1 MKATGHGNTG
11 KTEEL
16 RLGCEV
22 LLQSPPP
29 WFHSGRLGLLA
40 NQASVNKS
48 LESVQNLI
56 LRAGG
61 RLSCIFSPQH
71 GFYSEKQANMIESE
85 DSFDPETGV
94 RVVSLYSDARQPS
107 IEALKK
113 IDVLLI
119 DLQDV
124 GTRIYTYT
132 TTIGLCL
139 EASALAGT
147 KVAVLD
153 RPNPINGT
161 EIEGNVLDPAF
172 RSFVGRYPVPMRHGL
187 TPGEFARFV
196 CTEASIDCDLDVFSM
211 KGWRRSN
218 LFDSLGLHWVYPSPN
233 MPTWETALVYPGMV
247 LLEGTN
253 ISEGRGTTMPFRLFG
268 APFLNQR
275 RFREGLKGT
284 GFEGVILRPVVY
296 EPAFDKYKGEA
307 CFGFQIHITDKERFK
322 PYRMGLA
329 LLQAL
334 RATHPDHFS
343 WLDPPYEYEW
353 EKLPIDI
360 LIGSDTIRRGVEQ
373 GQDLNM
379 IESGWEKDLLKFR
392 EKRESCLL
400 YPG

>member
-1 MKATGHGNTG
+1 MISHIQTR
-11 KTEEL
+11 KTEEF
-16 RLGCEV
+16 RFGCEV
-22 LLQSPPP
+22 LLESPPP
-29 WFHSGRLGLLA
+29 WFRSGRLGLLA
-40 NQASVNKS
+40 NQASVGRS
-48 LESVQNLI
+48 FESVKKLI
-56 LRAGG
+56 LRAGVN
-61 RLSCIFSPQH
+61 LSCIFSPQH
-71 GFYSEKQANMIESE
+71 GFYSEKQANMIESP

-94 RVVSLYSDARQPS
+94 RVVSLYSDTRQPS
-107 IEALKK
+107 IEALKE

-124 GTRIYTYT
+124 GTRVYTYT

-139 EASALAGT
+139 EAAALAGT
-147 KVAVLD
+147 RVAVLD

-196 CTEASIDCDLDVFSM
+196 CTEANIDCDLDVFSM
-211 KGWRRSN
+211 RGWRRSR

-233 MPTWETALVYPGMV
+233 MPTWETAMFYPGMV

-253 ISEGRGTTMPFRLFG
+253 ISEGRGTTLPFQLFG
-268 APFLNQR
+268 APFLDQR
-275 RFREGLKGT
+275 RFREGLQGT
-284 GFEGVILRPVVY
+284 GFDGVVLRPVVY
-296 EPAFDKYKGEA
+296 EPAFDKYKGEP

-322 PYRMGLA
+322 PYRMGLT

-334 RATHPDHFS
+334 RRTHPDHFR
-343 WLDPPYEYEW
+343 WLDPPYEYEL

-373 GQDLNM
+373 GQDLDM
-379 IESGWEKDLLKFR
+379 IESGWEQDLLKFR
-392 EKRESCLL
+392 EKREASLL

>member
-1 MKATGHGNTG
+1 
-11 KTEEL
+11 
-16 RLGCEV
+16 
-22 LLQSPPP
+22 
-29 WFHSGRLGLLA
+29 
-40 NQASVNKS
+40 
-48 LESVQNLI
+48 
-56 LRAGG
+56 
-61 RLSCIFSPQH
+61 
-71 GFYSEKQANMIESE
+71 MIESA
-85 DSFDPETGV
+85 DSIDPETGV
-94 RVVSLYSDARQPS
+94 RVVSLYSDARTPS
-107 IEALKK
+107 IEALQKV
-113 IDVLLI
+113 DVLLI

-132 TTIGLCL
+132 TTIGFCL
-139 EASALAGT
+139 EAAALAGT

-211 KGWRRSN
+211 KGWRRSS

-268 APFLNQR
+268 APFLNQG

-284 GFEGVILRPVVY
+284 GFEGVIFRPVVY

-392 EKRESCLL
+392 EKREPCLL

>member
-1 MKATGHGNTG
+1 MTGHNQTG
-11 KTEEL
+11 KTEEF
-16 RLGCEV
+16 RFGCEV
-22 LLQSPPP
+22 LLHSPPP
-29 WFHSGRLGLLA
+29 WFRSGRLGRLQIRLPVDR
-40 NQASVNKS
+40 SF
-48 LESVQNLI
+48 ESVKKLI
-56 LRAGG
+56 LRAGVN
-61 RLSCIFSPQH
+61 LSCIFSPQH
-71 GFYSEKQANMIESE
+71 GFYSEKQANMIESA

-94 RVVSLYSDARQPS
+94 RVVSLYSDTRQPS

-124 GTRIYTYT
+124 GTRVYTYT

-139 EASALAGT
+139 EAAALAGT
-147 KVAVLD
+147 RVVVLD

-196 CTEASIDCDLDVFSM
+196 CTEANIDCDLEVFSM
-211 KGWRRSN
+211 RGWRRSR
-218 LFDSLGLHWVYPSPN
+218 LFGSLGLDWVYPSPN
-233 MPTWETALVYPGMV
+233 MPTWETALFYPGMV

-253 ISEGRGTTMPFRLFG
+253 ISEGRGTTLPFQLFG
-268 APFLNQR
+268 APFLDQR
-275 RFREGLKGT
+275 RFREGLQGT
-284 GFEGVILRPVVY
+284 GFDGVILRPVVY
-296 EPAFDKYKGEA
+296 EPAFDKYKGEP

-334 RATHPDHFS
+334 RRTHPDHFR
-343 WLDPPYEYEW
+343 WLNPPYEYEL

-379 IESGWEKDLLKFR
+379 IESGWEQDLLKFR
-392 EKRESCLL
+392 EKREPCLL